1 MDNEIL
7 VDYAYPAMMAERS
20 LKDMHNAMLDR
31 KFETAYSYALKALV
45 EVKLVMNAIYHAIEV
60 EQK

>member
-20 LKDMHNAMLDR
+20 LKDMHNAMLNR
-31 KFETAYSYALKALV
+31 KFSEAYSHAQLALV
-45 EVKLVMNAIYHAIEV
+45 EVKLTMNAIRHTIEA
-60 EQK
+60 ER